1 MKFFVISV
9 LVMAV
14 WMGLGVSAQAMIMVD
29 FGTNPNHAEP
39 QVVQD
44 GWENG
49 FVTIDQHTD
58 VGTGFG
64 DVRHWVAPGPLGEN
78 YRWAERN
85 RASLYADGRAFYEHP
100 TLGEIGHV
108 LQDAMKCDA
117 STHPSFGDCY
127 LDFNFTGVEAGDY
140 ELTTFH
146 HSWFGQQFEDGNG
159 SYNWAELD
167 ISVRISPDPIIPQNQ
182 DTGFVTVWEN
192 VSASHNGTNP
202 LTDPAIYVTPFTSPG
217 PGEFITVRIDPREG
231 TGETIEAP
239 INGFVLDRAAVV
251 GLSTDFNDNGI
262 WDLPDLNLVL
272 FNWQLPEDSLPVEWV
287 KQRPDT
293 VGLDSL
299 NLVLFN
305 WQLPSTSIAAVPEP
319 STALCAII
327 GLLGVICLNR
337 WRRG

>member
-1 MKFFVISV
+1 MKFLVIPV
-9 LVMAV
+9 LVMVV
-14 WMGLGVSAQAMIMVD
+14 WMGLGVSAQAQLMVD

-49 FVTIDQHTD
+49 FATLNQHSD

-146 HSWFGQQFEDGNG
+146 HSWFGQDYEDTTGP
-159 SYNWAELD
+159 YNWAEFD
-167 ISVRISPDPIIPQNQ
+167 IEIRFGIPNPKNPDE
-182 DTGFVTVWEN
+182 GFNIVPGMTN
-192 VSASHNGTNP
+192 LSASHNGTNP
-202 LTDPAIYVTPFTSPG
+202 LTDPAIYVTRFTSPG
-217 PGEFITVRIDPREG
+217 PSEFITVG
-231 TGETIEAP
+231 
-239 INGFVLDRAAVV
+239 IN
-251 GLSTDFNDNGI
+251 
-262 WDLPDLNLVL
+262 P
-272 FNWQLPEDSLPVEWV
+272 
-287 KQRPDT
+287 
-293 VGLDSL
+293 
-299 NLVLFN
+299 
-305 WQLPSTSIAAVPEP
+305 IAA
-319 STALCAII
+319 
-327 GLLGVICLNR
+327 R
-337 WRRG
+337 